1 MQDVPAAPELDAL
14 RDSLNLSPLAADAF
28 RLETPIDDGV
38 IDVRVPSSPTPG
50 TTTEAE
56 TLPITVETALLSLRP
71 KATSP

>member
-1 MQDVPAAPELDAL
+1 MPL

-28 RLETPIDDGV
+28 RLETPIADGV
-38 IDVRVPSSPTPG
+38 IDVRSILSHTPG

-56 TLPITVETALLSLRP
+56 ALPSPSITALLSSRP